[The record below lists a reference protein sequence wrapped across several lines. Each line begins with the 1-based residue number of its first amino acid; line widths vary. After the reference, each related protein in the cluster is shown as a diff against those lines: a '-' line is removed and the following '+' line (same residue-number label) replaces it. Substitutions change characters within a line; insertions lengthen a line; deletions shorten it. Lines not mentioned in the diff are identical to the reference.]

1 MDEMMANAFTEVNQI
16 LDILGDKYKSQ
27 VPEDLLELFKEKQN
41 PNYKTNINKDQK
53 VEEMDITRQALI
65 IISILN
71 LRYWEKDPQKI
82 EELEKIYKENDIKF
96 QEKVN
101 AFRNN
106 DDWLVTKKEE
116 KHEEMVQEEN
126 ERVKDEFALVKQEN
140 SFINKIRLF
149 FLKIFSRK

>member
-27 VPEDLLELFKEKQN
+27 VPKDLLDLFEKKQN
-41 PNYKTNINKDQK
+41 PNFKTNINKNQR

-71 LRYWEKDPQKI
+71 LRYWEKDPEKI
-82 EELEKIYKENDIKF
+82 AELKKIYKANEDKF

-101 AFRNN
+101 AFRDNE
-106 DDWLVTKKEE
+106 DWLVTKKEE
-116 KHEEMVQEEN
+116 PKEFEEHES
-126 ERVKDEFALVKQEN
+126 VKDEFALVAQEN
-140 SFINKIRLF
+140 SLVNRIKLF
-149 FLKIFSRK
+149 FLRLFSRK